1 MIGYCESGRFEWSG
15 LWLLVL
21 PSGHFRRGAAK
32 LNLRLRGCSFNPNSR
47 VCSSDSLSFGGVFA
61 SIQSCRIFF
70 SHTKF
75 KSAFKLK
82 VKPRAVSVRESR
94 ILQGSFGTGSPNSL
108 VLLDPF
114 LLVKNVKVGGPDQ
127 ASLLCIPP
135 LKS

>member
-1 MIGYCESGRFEWSG
+1 MDAVLTRTAASVPQIPCHSVESS
-15 LWLLVL
+15 L
-21 PSGHFRRGAAK
+21 PSSPAGF
-32 LNLRLRGCSFNPNSR
+32 
-47 VCSSDSLSFGGVFA
+47 
-61 SIQSCRIFF
+61 FF